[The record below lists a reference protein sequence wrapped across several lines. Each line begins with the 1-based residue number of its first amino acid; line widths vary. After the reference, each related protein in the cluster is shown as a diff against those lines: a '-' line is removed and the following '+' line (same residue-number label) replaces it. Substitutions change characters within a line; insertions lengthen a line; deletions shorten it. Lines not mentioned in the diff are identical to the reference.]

1 MPEDARRGETP
12 GAAAAPWEPT
22 AADIADLVYREARLL
37 DDKDYDA
44 WFALFAEDG
53 RYWLPMARDQTDYV
67 GQQSIA
73 IEDKLML
80 RVRIERLKSPK
91 VYAQQPPVLC
101 QHVLQAPSIEEMD
114 HAANR
119 YRARA
124 PFFYAE
130 LRHDEQ
136 LVLTG
141 VASYLLRAEGARLAI
156 IEKRVDLLNAGA
168 ALPGIFLMP

>member
-1 MPEDARRGETP
+1 MTSRWQPSENDVVN
-12 GAAAAPWEPT
+12 
-22 AADIADLVYREARLL
+22 LVYREARLL
-37 DDKDYDA
+37 DSKQYEA
-44 WFALFAEDG
+44 WFALFADDG
-53 RYWLPMARDQTDYV
+53 RYWLPMSPDQTDPR

-80 RVRIERLKSPK
+80 RIRVERLKSPK

-101 QHVLQAPSIEEMD
+101 QHVLQAPSVEEMD

-124 PFFYAE
+124 PFLYVEF
-130 LRHDEQ
+130 RHDEQ
-136 LVLTG
+136 LTLTG
-141 VASYLLRAEGARLAI
+141 VASYQLRVEAEALAI
-156 IEKRVDLLNAGA
+156 VEKRVDLLNARS

>member
-1 MPEDARRGETP
+1 
-12 GAAAAPWEPT
+12 
-22 AADIADLVYREARLL
+22 
-37 DDKDYDA
+37 
-44 WFALFAEDG
+44 
-53 RYWLPMARDQTDYV
+53 MARDQTDYV

-156 IEKRVDLLNAGA
+156 VEKRVDLLNAGA

>member
-1 MPEDARRGETP
+1 VTSRWQPSENDVVN
-12 GAAAAPWEPT
+12 
-22 AADIADLVYREARLL
+22 LVYREARLL
-37 DDKDYDA
+37 DSKQYEA
-44 WFALFAEDG
+44 WFALFADDG
-53 RYWLPMARDQTDYV
+53 RYWLPMSRDQTDPR

-101 QHVLQAPSIEEMD
+101 QHVLQAPSVEEMN

-124 PFFYAE
+124 PFLYVE

-136 LVLTG
+136 SMLTG
-141 VASYLLRAEGARLAI
+141 VASYQLRVEGAALAI
-156 IEKRVDLLNAGA
+156 VEKRVDLLNARS